1 MEFAVFIDGYRWP
14 VQSCSG
20 RLDVWHEGNL
30 MGQFHATPDKGN
42 PLASISQAQAIYSR
56 FLKNVNKISR
66 ST

>member
-42 PLASISQAQAIYSR
+42 PLASISQVQAIIPG
-56 FLKNVNKISR
+56 F
-66 ST
+66 